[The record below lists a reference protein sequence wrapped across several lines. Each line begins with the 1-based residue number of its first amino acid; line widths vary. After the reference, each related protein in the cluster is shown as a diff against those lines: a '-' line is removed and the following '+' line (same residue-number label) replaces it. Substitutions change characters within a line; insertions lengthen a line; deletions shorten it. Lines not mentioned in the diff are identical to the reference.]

1 MKKILLIGTVG
12 CGKTT
17 LCQKLNG
24 MKITYKKTQVLEII
38 NRTIDTPGEY
48 LEHRSFFS
56 ALVTTSVDA
65 DVVIF
70 VIDPTQTRY
79 MFSPGQASSFPIPV
93 MGVISKAELATQE
106 QIACARELLA
116 LAGADPI
123 LMVSAF
129 TGQGI
134 GALAE
139 LLQEEEETP
148 TPESGAE
155 QEMHTGKAN

>member
-1 MKKILLIGTVG
+1 MKKILLIGTVA

-24 MKITYKKTQVLEII
+24 MKLTYKKTQALEII
-38 NRTIDTPGEY
+38 NQTIDTPGEY

-65 DVVIF
+65 DVAIF

-93 MGVISKAELATQE
+93 MGVVSKAELATEE

-123 LMVSAF
+123 LTVSAF
-129 TGQGI
+129 TGEGI
-134 GALAE
+134 EALAE
-139 LLQEEEETP
+139 LLREDTGEPGTESKEP
-148 TPESGAE
+148 GHTPEI
-155 QEMHTGKAN
+155 K

>member
-1 MKKILLIGTVG
+1 MKKILLIGTVA

-24 MKITYKKTQVLEII
+24 MKITYKKTQALEII

-79 MFSPGQASSFPIPV
+79 MFSPGQTSSFPVPV

-106 QIACARELLA
+106 QIACARELLV

-123 LMVSAF
+123 LTVSAF

-139 LLQEEEETP
+139 LLQDEEETP
-148 TPESGAE
+148 APAE
-155 QEMHTGKAN
+155 QETRTGKAN